1 MNDDL
6 ERLGEERRLIFENY
20 ANGVPIEQ
28 IMVTFLR
35 SEAEV
40 VREVEFVGKKL
51 REYRFKRHLPPLP
64 CETLKDIR
72 FHRRALLENTAK
84 LGPRYL
90 SSSLELPRIFV
101 ETLDP
106 EHMGTIREVAQRTG
120 QRVHS

>member
-1 MNDDL
+1 MNDGL

-28 IMVTFLR
+28 IMAAFRR
-35 SEAEV
+35 SEDEV

-51 REYRFKRHLPPLP
+51 REYRFKRHLPPLA

-72 FHRRALLENTAK
+72 YNRRALLDNISK

-106 EHMGTIREVAQRTG
+106 NHMGTIQEVAHRTG
-120 QRVHS
+120 QRIHS